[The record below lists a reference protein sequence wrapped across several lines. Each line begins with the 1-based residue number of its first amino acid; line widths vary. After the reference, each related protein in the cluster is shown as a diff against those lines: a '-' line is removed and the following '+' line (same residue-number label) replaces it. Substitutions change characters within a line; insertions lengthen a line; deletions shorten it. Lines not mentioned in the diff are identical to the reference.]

1 MVVWKVP
8 TFPFHVLQ
16 IMILSVQKQIR
27 YFTLV
32 FWQTNKTKTMFIQMI
47 QSPYKMIYKLI
58 MLSEKQQIWEIWLSA
73 KNLTHSKSM
82 GIWIT

>member
-1 MVVWKVP
+1 
-8 TFPFHVLQ
+8 
-16 IMILSVQKQIR
+16 MILSVQKQIR

-47 QSPYKMIYKLI
+47 QSPQKMIYKLI
-58 MLSEKQQIWEIWLSA
+58 MLSEKQQICEIWLSA

-82 GIWIT
+82 GILVT